1 MSNKNRLDESTI
13 RRFMGLSGIGALGE
27 NFIDRLREDDDMP
40 PEEMDAAAEAP
51 VDDAPPEMDAAPAA
65 DLDAAEPPVEGDAEA
80 ATEMAQDVA
89 AAVADALTGALAQH
103 GVEVTAGEAG
113 AEAAL
118 PAEEPAADLGAED
131 PAADLGAED
140 PAADL
145 GGEEEEE
152 DPAAALE
159 EAGIDLVDDEA
170 IVQEVA
176 RRVAARLLKE
186 SGKAKKTKRGIR
198 RKR

>member
-1 MSNKNRLDESTI
+1 MSNKNRLDENTI

-27 NFIDRLREDDDMP
+27 NFIDRLREEDDVP
-40 PEEMDAAAEAP
+40 PEEMDAAEAP
-51 VDDAPPEMDAAPAA
+51 MDDAPPEMDADPAA
-65 DLDAAEPPVEGDAEA
+65 DLDAAEPPAVGDAEA

-89 AAVADALTGALAQH
+89 SAVADALSQALAQH

-113 AEAAL
+113 AEDAL
-118 PAEEPAADLGAED
+118 PAEEPAADLG
-131 PAADLGAED
+131 G
-140 PAADL
+140 
-145 GGEEEEE
+145 EEE

-186 SGKAKKTKRGIR
+186 SAKTKTKRGIR

>member
-1 MSNKNRLDESTI
+1 MSNKNRLDENTI

-27 NFIDRLREDDDMP
+27 NFIDRLREEDDVP
-40 PEEMDAAAEAP
+40 PEEMDAAEAP
-51 VDDAPPEMDAAPAA
+51 MDDAPPEMDADPAA
-65 DLDAAEPPVEGDAEA
+65 DLDAAEPPAVGDAEA

-89 AAVADALTGALAQH
+89 SAVADALSQALAQH

-113 AEAAL
+113 AEDAL
-118 PAEEPAADLGAED
+118 PAEEPAADLGAEEPAADLGAED
-131 PAADLGAED
+131 PAADLG
-140 PAADL
+140 
-145 GGEEEEE
+145 GEEE

-186 SGKAKKTKRGIR
+186 SAKTKTKRGIR